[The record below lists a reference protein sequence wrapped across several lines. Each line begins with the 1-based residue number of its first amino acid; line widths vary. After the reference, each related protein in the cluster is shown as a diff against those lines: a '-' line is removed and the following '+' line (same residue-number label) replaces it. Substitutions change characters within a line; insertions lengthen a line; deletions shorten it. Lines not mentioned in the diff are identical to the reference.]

1 MIAPLRRRHRWLAPA
16 SFAAALVGVLAGV
29 MVRPDAFVDA
39 GSGRDSVLAAP
50 AYVAQAARPVP
61 GIDGL
66 GAALVPGEG
75 DRMDL
80 WLMAEARLEAA
91 DVLAYLA
98 SAAPSPSGSM
108 ETPLPEGAQLLGS
121 VAPLG
126 ASRLSLTAPHAA
138 HLVLFS
144 LGQQRVL
151 GSLDLDGSPAST
163 STPQGGR

>member
-1 MIAPLRRRHRWLAPA
+1 MIAPLRRRHRWLAPT

-80 WLMAEARLEAA
+80 WLMAEASPKWRSSRK
-91 DVLAYLA
+91 LA
-98 SAAPSPSGSM
+98 SQEGIVPDTELSPIVS
-108 ETPLPEGAQLLGS
+108 
-121 VAPLG
+121 
-126 ASRLSLTAPHAA
+126 
-138 HLVLFS
+138 
-144 LGQQRVL
+144 
-151 GSLDLDGSPAST
+151 
-163 STPQGGR
+163 

>member
-1 MIAPLRRRHRWLAPA
+1 MIAPLRRRHRWLAPT

-29 MVRPDAFVDA
+29 MVRPDAFVEA

-50 AYVAQAARPVP
+50 QQAEQAARLVP
-61 GIDGL
+61 GTNGL
-66 GAALVPGEG
+66 SAALVPGEG
-75 DRMDL
+75 DRLDL
-80 WLMAEARLEAA
+80 WLMAGARLEAA
-91 DVLAYLA
+91 DVLAYLS
-98 SAAPSPSGSM
+98 SAAPTPSSSQGA
-108 ETPLPEGAQLLGS
+108 PLPDDARLLGS

-126 ASRLSLTAPHAA
+126 ATRLVVTAPHAA